1 MFYLQTKDGDRYFTE
16 ANSDD
21 RKEFEKII
29 EDKLGRDA
37 SELFDNL
44 TTEDSD
50 KAQEMINHFV
60 HSYKE
65 CLDAFDKVLNETP
78 VNTVKLEE
86 ILSDLQ
92 MLYLGELM

>member
-37 SELFDNL
+37 SELFDSL

-50 KAQEMINHFV
+50 KAQDLINHFA

-65 CLDAFDKVLNETP
+65 CLERFDKALNKTP
-78 VNTVKLEE
+78 LDTLQLEE